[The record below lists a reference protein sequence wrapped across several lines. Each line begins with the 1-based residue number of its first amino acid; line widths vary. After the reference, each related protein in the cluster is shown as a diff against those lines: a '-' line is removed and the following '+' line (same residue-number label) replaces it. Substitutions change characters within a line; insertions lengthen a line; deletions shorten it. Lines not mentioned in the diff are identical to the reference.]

1 MTRSELIDYC
11 LAKPQAKGDFPFDD
25 RTLTVRVGKKILLL
39 VDLEAEEESA
49 NLKCEPELSADLRA
63 AYPAI
68 KPGYHMNKEHWN
80 TILLDGSLP
89 DELVRSLAD
98 GSYELVEAS
107 LTAAARAEAGL
118 PPRPR
123 RRS

>member
-1 MTRSELIDYC
+1 
-11 LAKPQAKGDFPFDD
+11 
-25 RTLTVRVGKKILLL
+25 
-39 VDLEAEEESA
+39 
-49 NLKCEPELSADLRA
+49 
-63 AYPAI
+63 
-68 KPGYHMNKEHWN
+68 MNKEHWN
-80 TILLDGSLP
+80 TVLLDGSLP

-107 LTAAARAEAGL
+107 LTATARAEAGL